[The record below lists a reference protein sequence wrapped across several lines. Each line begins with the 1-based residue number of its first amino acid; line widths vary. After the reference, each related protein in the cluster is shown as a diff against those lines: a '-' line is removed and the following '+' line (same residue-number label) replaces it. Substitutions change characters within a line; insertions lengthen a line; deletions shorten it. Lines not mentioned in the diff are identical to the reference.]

1 MRLVFATRNAGK
13 LRELRELL
21 VTLPAIEIFSL
32 DDFPKAPEALPET
45 GETFAENA
53 QQKAV
58 AALHATG
65 LAALADDS
73 GLEVAA
79 LGGRPG
85 IHSARYAGPA
95 ATDADRVAKLLRE
108 LADVPEA
115 ERVARFRCVIALV
128 TPERP
133 DVAELREGCC
143 EGTILRA
150 PRGDQGF
157 GYDPV
162 FFVPALGRTFAEV
175 SGAEKHRHSHRGHAM
190 QAIAALLRQRCGR
203 RPEPPAGG

>member
-21 VTLPAIEIFSL
+21 SGLPALELLSL
-32 DDFPKAPEALPET
+32 DDFPNAPAELPET
-45 GETFAENA
+45 GDTFAENA
-53 QQKAV
+53 QSKAL
-58 AALHATG
+58 AALQATG

-73 GLEVAA
+73 GLEVDA
-79 LGGRPG
+79 LDGRPG
-85 IHSARYAGPA
+85 VRSARYAGSD
-95 ATDADRVAKLLRE
+95 ATDAERVAKLLQE
-108 LADVPEA
+108 LSAVPDA
-115 ERVARFRCVIALV
+115 RRSARFRCVIALV

-133 DVAELREGCC
+133 DLAELREGCC

-175 SGAEKHRHSHRGHAM
+175 SGSEKHRHSHRGRAM
-190 QAIAALLRQRCGR
+190 DAMAELLRQRCG
-203 RPEPPAGG
+203 